1 MSSFEDVCKNFNKE
15 HKAEIISKGLKSIK
29 VEKIPFSSPYLN
41 YITHGGFPR
50 GKVVEF
56 FGAEGSGKTTSA
68 LDVVASAQ
76 EVFKSEWEKKCEE
89 LQGAKSA
96 KEKAEYQRLLDVGP
110 LKVVYF
116 DLEHT
121 LDADW
126 AYTLGVDL
134 DELYLADFE
143 CQSAEEILDFLVK
156 LTASDEVGL
165 IVLDSIPY
173 LEPEAQLSQSLEKK
187 EYGGISK
194 ILSAFFRK
202 VTPLLNTT
210 TASLLLINQMRD
222 SMDPFKMYETP
233 GGRALKHACSLRLM
247 FRKGELYGK
256 DGNAIPKSSELAYSH
271 KVDVKVEKTKICKPD
286 RLKGSYIL
294 DYYEGIDWVRDLFDI
309 CLNEGVIVQ
318 SGAWFNFTHPESGE
332 IIEEFKSQGKAK
344 ALQLLKSNDEL
355 LNEYANYVHNNIIL

>member
-1 MSSFEDVCKNFNKE
+1 MSSFEEVCKSFNKE
-15 HKAEIISKGLKSIK
+15 HKAEIISKGLKQIN

-76 EVFKSEWEKKCEE
+76 EVFIAEWKQRCEE
-89 LQGAKSA
+89 LSSAKTA
-96 KEKAEYQRLLDVGP
+96 KEKAEYQKVLDNGP

-126 AYTLGVDL
+126 AFMLGVNL
-134 DELYLADFE
+134 DDLYLADFE
-143 CQSAEEILDFLVK
+143 CQSAEEILDLLVK

-202 VTPLLNTT
+202 ITPLLNTT

-271 KVDVKVEKTKICKPD
+271 KVEVKVEKTKICKPD

-309 CLNEGVIVQ
+309 CLNEGIIVQ
-318 SGAWFNFTHPESGE
+318 SGAWFNFTNVETGE
-332 IIEEFKSQGKAK
+332 VIDEYKSQGKTK
-344 ALQLLKSNDEL
+344 AIQVLKANDEL
-355 LNEYANYVHNNIIL
+355 LDMYSSYIHNKVIL